1 MVLHSLPLPSIAIL
15 NLPWPSTTVVPC
27 YWAQCEITVSLTSS
41 SLTHQ
46 GLVIERLG
54 RRPLLIGGFGLM
66 ALFFGILTV
75 ALTLQVRHCACHS
88 LEGIIRDRGPASS
101 LWSLWLTLSIDPSC
115 KASLPRSFLFSV
127 LGALMGPGTWRQETQ
142 LLALSIP
149 QMSCVVVSKKS
160 PFSEPQSTF
169 LWSGGNYVRCL

>member
-1 MVLHSLPLPSIAIL
+1 MPVAGSQGHFQSCTSIRWSSWITPCETSLSRPPRSSVVFHSLPLPSIAFL

-88 LEGIIRDRGPASS
+88 LEGIIRDRGLASS
-101 LWSLWLTLSIDPSC
+101 LWSFWLVGSPS
-115 KASLPRSFLFSV
+115 
-127 LGALMGPGTWRQETQ
+127 Q
-142 LLALSIP
+142 
-149 QMSCVVVSKKS
+149 
-160 PFSEPQSTF
+160 
-169 LWSGGNYVRCL
+169 